1 MNLPQLTAGPLQNSL
16 KGKFCFLSRIS
27 VHSIWF
33 LSVEDLRGAKY
44 VSRKTWGRSNDIFLI
59 SHVWKMC
66 QKCKCHSYCAWF
78 SDQKESSE
86 GWFERDPT
94 QTAHSVTGMDVFWL
108 LNELLMSACIV
119 FLFQNFLSFSGIFYG
134 SSPLW
139 ESAIKVCDVASELL
153 EVSVTQAR
161 VPCTAPQLS
170 LARSSVLPSHGTFPS
185 VEGQP
190 LPQQLCL
197 SFCSCA
203 SGGFWKVGGTEI
215 ETWLLCERL
224 WAWACC
230 FGFFGLS
237 KISYELRN

>member
-153 EVSVTQAR
+153 EVCYPSSR
-161 VPCTAPQLS
+161 S
-170 LARSSVLPSHGTFPS
+170 LHCPS
-185 VEGQP
+185 VVTGQLHCAAFTWDFP
-190 LPQQLCL
+190 LSRGATTPSAAVLVFLFLCL
-197 SFCSCA
+197 R
-203 SGGFWKVGGTEI
+203 
-215 ETWLLCERL
+215 WLLEGRRDRDRNLTFVWETVSVSMLL
-224 WAWACC
+224 W
-230 FGFFGLS
+230 FFWF
-237 KISYELRN
+237 E